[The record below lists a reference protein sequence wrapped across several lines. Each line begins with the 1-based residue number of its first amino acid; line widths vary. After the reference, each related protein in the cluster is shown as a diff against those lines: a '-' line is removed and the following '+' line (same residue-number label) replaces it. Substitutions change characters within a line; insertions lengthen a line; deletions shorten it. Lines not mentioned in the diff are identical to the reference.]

1 MLFGKYINKYYL
13 KFSWLFLIGLI
24 GLVAVDVFQ
33 LFIPEYLGKLVD
45 MFDGGAIDKA
55 ALKEIILGVMVVAI
69 VMFFGRIMWRLSI
82 FNASQRIVQIFKN
95 RYIFRIGIVKIFL
108 IDFPYASVNY
118 RLFGSFEVSYSR
130 FAHGKNKLRFDCNR
144 IITLFIAS

>member
-1 MLFGKYINKYYL
+1 MKNQILIMLFGKYINKYYL

-55 ALKEIILGVMVVAI
+55 ALKKLFWAL
-69 VMFFGRIMWRLSI
+69 WWLLS
-82 FNASQRIVQIFKN
+82 
-95 RYIFRIGIVKIFL
+95 
-108 IDFPYASVNY
+108 
-118 RLFGSFEVSYSR
+118 
-130 FAHGKNKLRFDCNR
+130 
-144 IITLFIAS
+144 